1 MINLSSELVE
11 AFSQINFYKEYILP
25 ILTILVPV
33 LGTLVICSP
42 GLKFV
47 IDIIKNN

>member
-1 MINLSSELVE
+1 MINLSILNK
-11 AFSQINFYKEYILP
+11 AFEQINLYKEFILP

-47 IDIIKNN
+47 IDTIKNN